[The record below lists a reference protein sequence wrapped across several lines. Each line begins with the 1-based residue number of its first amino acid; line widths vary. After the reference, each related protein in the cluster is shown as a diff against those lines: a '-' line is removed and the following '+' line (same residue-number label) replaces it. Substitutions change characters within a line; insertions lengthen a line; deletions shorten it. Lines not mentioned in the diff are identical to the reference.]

1 MKNTEDAIND
11 GHESITQQTTNLK
24 LKNERVK
31 QCYKPI
37 ILQPLAVF
45 TTHISSVGK
54 CMPFTM
60 VEKDHFLIFT
70 VHYDLDKKL
79 KLIPQNIKYC
89 QGNET

>member
-24 LKNERVK
+24 LKNERFK

-37 ILQPLAVF
+37 ILQPLAVLQL
-45 TTHISSVGK
+45 TYLGK
-54 CMPFTM
+54 CMPLTL

-70 VHYDLDKKL
+70 LHYDLDKKL

>member
-37 ILQPLAVF
+37 ILEPLAVF
-45 TTHISSVGK
+45 TTHLSWLMYAFNHG
-54 CMPFTM
+54 
-60 VEKDHFLIFT
+60 
-70 VHYDLDKKL
+70 
-79 KLIPQNIKYC
+79 
-89 QGNET
+89 